1 MWAYAHEL
9 SAFKGQKR
17 GLSSLELGSQ
27 ALVMGPLPEQHMLLA
42 IPPAPQA
49 KF

>member
-9 SAFKGQKR
+9 SALKGQKR
-17 GLSSLELGSQ
+17 GLNSLELRSRTP
-27 ALVMGPLPEQHMLLA
+27 VMGPLPEQYMLLT
-42 IPPAPQA
+42 IPPAPKA